1 MADYGVNIAI
11 KFSEAK
17 LNKLTKKLNEAS
29 ESANKI
35 NEAFKKVQQKG
46 GASLDR
52 TNGTL
57 DKKLTRLKNINK
69 ELQRE
74 NKLLTENASL
84 QRQATR
90 SGRGGA
96 GRPGGGLGGGGRL
109 SQAVLGGGFPLL
121 FGGSPFQAAAGAVGG
136 AFGGF
141 AGGIGLQVVAGQI
154 ENLVGRT
161 AEVGQAFNEL
171 TFDLDT
177 VAEATGIA
185 GTETQG
191 FLEKIEKYGSKAKA
205 AELATKLLASR
216 VGQDGVN
223 ALTKFGENAATLGNN
238 LSTIFT
244 QVLANIAK
252 VAGPILDF
260 LAKAA
265 GNQAA
270 KQAFDKATGLTGVEL
285 AAQKF
290 RAGSMRG
297 QDIKN
302 FAKNLRAAGFE
313 GALPTS
319 GIQARRISE
328 EIAIRAGRAQMAVP
342 ELEIAGIAQTIQ
354 TPQQIRA
361 QEAGAREAGRA
372 EKERMRALQ
381 DRINIAARQ
390 RQIEL
395 EKEESFNRQL
405 DSIGNQNELLRARL
419 AGNEEEVKKQQMI
432 NQLVKQYG
440 DDKQQIVELTV
451 NERFALEE
459 QVRVAEQ
466 MNALYSQI
474 GSTIQNGVVSAI
486 SAAVEGTRSLGEIA
500 SNVLRNIASQ
510 LLRLGV
516 SQLFGAFNFGGGGG
530 GSAGPNVDLI
540 GQYMGGRALGGAVG
554 AGRSYLVG
562 ERGPELFVP
571 GAQGN
576 IVPNNAMGSAN
587 VTVNVD
593 ASGSSV
599 EGNADQAS
607 QLGKAIG
614 IAVQQELI
622 KQKRPGGLLAS

>member
-11 KFSEAK
+11 KFSETK

-29 ESANKI
+29 KSANKI

-46 GASLDR
+46 GASLDK

-90 SGRGGA
+90 SGRGGG
-96 GRPGGGLGGGGRL
+96 GRPGGGFGGGGRL

-171 TFDLDT
+171 SFDLDT

-216 VGQDGVN
+216 VGQEGVN
-223 ALTKFGENAATLGNN
+223 ALTKFGQDAATLGNN

-252 VAGPILDF
+252 VAGPILEF

-270 KQAFDKATGLTGVEL
+270 KQAFDRATGLTGVEL

-313 GALPTS
+313 GTLPTS

-328 EIAIRAGRAQMAVP
+328 EIAIRTGKAQMAIP
-342 ELEIAGIAQTIQ
+342 ELEIEKIAQTVQ
-354 TPQQIRA
+354 TPQEMRD
-361 QEAGAREAGRA
+361 AGRA
-372 EKERMRALQ
+372 EKDRMKALQ
-381 DRINIAARQ
+381 DRINIAAKQ
-390 RQIEL
+390 RDIEL
-395 EKEESFNRQL
+395 KKEESFNRQL

-419 AGNEEEVKKQQMI
+419 EGNLEEVQMQQQI
-432 NQLVKQYG
+432 NKLVEEYG
-440 DDKQQIVELTV
+440 DGKRDAVELV
-451 NERFALEE
+451 VKEKFALQE
-459 QVRVAEQ
+459 QVKVAER
-466 MNALYSQI
+466 MRLAYEQI
-474 GSTIQNGVVSAI
+474 GNTIKDGVVNGI
-486 SAAVEGTRSLGEIA
+486 TAAVEGTRTLGEIA
-500 SNVLRNIASQ
+500 SNVLRNIANQ

-516 SQLFGAFNFGGGGG
+516 NQLFGSFGFGGGGG
-530 GSAGPNVDLI
+530 GSTSSFAGVPNNVLDSVV
-540 GQYMGGRALGGAVG
+540 GAKALGGAVG
-554 AGRSYLVG
+554 AGRPYMVG

-576 IVPNNAMGSAN
+576 IVPNNAMGSTS
-587 VTVNVD
+587 VVVNVD
-593 ASGSSV
+593 ASGTEV
-599 EGNADQAS
+599 QGNQGNADQ
-607 QLGKAIG
+607 LGRLIG
-614 IAVQQELI
+614 QAVQAELI
-622 KQKRPGGLLAS
+622 KQKRPGGLLTR

>member
-1 MADYGVNIAI
+1 M
-11 KFSEAK
+11 
-17 LNKLTKKLNEAS
+17 
-29 ESANKI
+29 
-35 NEAFKKVQQKG
+35 
-46 GASLDR
+46 
-52 TNGTL
+52 
-57 DKKLTRLKNINK
+57 
-69 ELQRE
+69 
-74 NKLLTENASL
+74 
-84 QRQATR
+84 
-90 SGRGGA
+90 
-96 GRPGGGLGGGGRL
+96 
-109 SQAVLGGGFPLL
+109 
-121 FGGSPFQAAAGAVGG
+121 
-136 AFGGF
+136 
-141 AGGIGLQVVAGQI
+141 QVVAGQI

-216 VGQDGVN
+216 VGQEGVE

-270 KQAFDKATGLTGVEL
+270 KQAFDKAAGLTGVEL

-313 GALPTS
+313 GTLPTS

-328 EIAIRAGRAQMAVP
+328 QIAIRAGKAQMAIP
-342 ELEIAGIAQTIQ
+342 ELEIGRIAQTIQ

-361 QEAGAREAGRA
+361 QEAAQEAGAREAERA

-390 RQIEL
+390 RKIEL

-419 AGNEEEVKKQQMI
+419 AGNEEEVKKQQLI

-451 NERFALEE
+451 NEKFALEE
-459 QVRVAEQ
+459 QVRAAER
-466 MNALYSQI
+466 MNAIYRQI
-474 GSTIQNGVVSAI
+474 GSTIQNSVVNAI

-500 SNVLRNIASQ
+500 SNVLRNIANQ

-516 SQLFGAFNFGGGGG
+516 NQLFGAFNFGGGAGG
-530 GSAGPNVDLI
+530 PTGPNVDLI

-576 IVPNNAMGSAN
+576 IVSNNAMGGAN

-614 IAVQQELI
+614 IAVQQELV
-622 KQKRPGGLLAS
+622 KQQRPGGLLAR

>member
-11 KFSEAK
+11 KFSETK
-17 LNKLTKKLNEAS
+17 LNKLTDKLNRAS
-29 ESANKI
+29 KSANKI

-46 GASLDR
+46 GASLNK

-90 SGRGGA
+90 SGRGGG
-96 GRPGGGLGGGGRL
+96 GRPGGGFGGFGGGGRL
-109 SQAVLGGGFPLL
+109 GQAVLGGGFPLL

-171 TFDLDT
+171 SFDLDT
-177 VAEATGIA
+177 VASATGIA
-185 GTETQG
+185 GTETQS
-191 FLEKIEKYGSKAKA
+191 FLEKIERYGSKAKA

-223 ALTKFGENAATLGNN
+223 ALTSFGENAVTLGNN

-252 VAGPILDF
+252 VAGPILEF
-260 LAKAA
+260 LSKAA
-265 GNQAA
+265 GDQAA

-313 GALPTS
+313 GTLPTS
-319 GIQARRISE
+319 GIQARKISDQ
-328 EIAIRAGRAQMAVP
+328 IAIARGKARMAIP
-342 ELEIAGIAQTIQ
+342 ELEIAEFAKTVQ
-354 TPQQIRA
+354 TPEDKKKTPLQKQEELATKMLQKAKERSRLAEAMTA
-361 QEAGAREAGRA
+361 QEKRSLRLIIDKEAVERDLNLLAPERKQAIIDELENQFMILNIVDERKKQDKALADAAKERQAA
-372 EKERMRALQ
+372 EKK
-381 DRINIAARQ
+381 AADNLAAIYRD
-390 RQIEL
+390 IGT
-395 EKEESFNRQL
+395 
-405 DSIGNQNELLRARL
+405 SIKA
-419 AGNEEEVKKQQMI
+419 
-432 NQLVKQYG
+432 
-440 DDKQQIVELTV
+440 
-451 NERFALEE
+451 
-459 QVRVAEQ
+459 
-466 MNALYSQI
+466 
-474 GSTIQNGVVSAI
+474 GVVDAI
-486 SAAVEGTRSLGEIA
+486 SSAVEGTKTLGEVA
-500 SNVLRNIASQ
+500 GNVLRSISNR
-510 LLRLGV
+510 LLDVAVALGLNA
-516 SQLFGAFNFGGGGG
+516 LFPGSKLFPNPITGKANG
-530 GSAGPNVDLI
+530 GSVGS
-540 GQYMGGRALGGAVG
+540 GRP
-554 AGRSYLVG
+554 YLVG

-576 IVPNNAMGSAN
+576 IVPNNAMGGASI
-587 VTVNVD
+587 VVNVD
-593 ASGSSV
+593 ASGTEV
-599 EGNADQAS
+599 QGNQGNADQ
-607 QLGKAIG
+607 LGRLIG
-614 IAVQQELI
+614 QAVQAELI
-622 KQKRPGGLLAS
+622 KQKRPGGLLTR

>member
-17 LNKLTKKLNEAS
+17 LNKLTDKLNKAS
-29 ESANKI
+29 KSANKI

-90 SGRGGA
+90 SGRGGG
-96 GRPGGGLGGGGRL
+96 GRPGGGFGGGGRF

-161 AEVGQAFNEL
+161 VEVGQAFNEL

-185 GTETQG
+185 GTKTQG

-216 VGQDGVN
+216 VGQEGVN
-223 ALTKFGENAATLGNN
+223 ALTKFGQDAATLGNN

-252 VAGPILDF
+252 VAGPILEF

-270 KQAFDKATGLTGVEL
+270 KQAFDRATGLTGVEL

-313 GALPTS
+313 GTLPTS

-328 EIAIRAGRAQMAVP
+328 EIAIRTGKAQMAIP
-342 ELEIAGIAQTIQ
+342 ELEIEQIAQTVQ
-354 TPQQIRA
+354 TPQEI
-361 QEAGAREAGRA
+361 REANKA
-372 EKERMRALQ
+372 EKDRMKALQ
-381 DRINIAARQ
+381 DRIDVAAKQ
-390 RQIEL
+390 RDIEL
-395 EKEESFNRQL
+395 KKEESFNRQL

-419 AGNEEEVKKQQMI
+419 EGNVEEVQKQQQI
-432 NQLVKQYG
+432 NKLVEEYG
-440 DDKQQIVELTV
+440 DEKRNIVELVV
-451 NERFALEE
+451 NEKFALEE
-459 QVRVAEQ
+459 QVKVAER
-466 MNALYSQI
+466 MKSIYREI
-474 GSTIQNGVVSAI
+474 GSTIKTGVVDAITSA
-486 SAAVEGTRSLGEIA
+486 VDRTKTLGEVA
-500 SNVLRNIASQ
+500 SNVLRNIANR
-510 LLRLGV
+510 LLDLGV
-516 SQLFGAFNFGGGGG
+516 AFGLNALFPGSSLFPNPLTGRANGGG
-530 GSAGPNVDLI
+530 
-540 GQYMGGRALGGAVG
+540 VG
-554 AGRSYLVG
+554 AGRPYLVG

-576 IVPNNAMGSAN
+576 IVPNSAMGGSN
-587 VTVNVD
+587 IVVNVD

-599 EGNADQAS
+599 EGDSGQAA
-607 QLGKAIG
+607 QLGKMLGA
-614 IAVQQELI
+614 AVQAELV

>member
-11 KFSEAK
+11 KFSETK

-29 ESANKI
+29 KSANKI

-46 GASLDR
+46 GASLDK

-90 SGRGGA
+90 SGRGGG
-96 GRPGGGLGGGGRL
+96 GRPGGGFGGVGRFG
-109 SQAVLGGGFPLL
+109 QAVLGGGFPLL

-171 TFDLDT
+171 SFDLDT

-216 VGQDGVN
+216 VGQEGVN
-223 ALTKFGENAATLGNN
+223 ALTKFGQDAATLGNN

-252 VAGPILDF
+252 VAGPILEF

-270 KQAFDKATGLTGVEL
+270 KQAFDRATGLTGVEL

-313 GALPTS
+313 GTLPTS

-328 EIAIRAGRAQMAVP
+328 EIAIRTGKAQMAIP
-342 ELEIAGIAQTIQ
+342 ELEIEKIAQTVQ
-354 TPQQIRA
+354 APQEIRDA
-361 QEAGAREAGRA
+361 DRV
-372 EKERMRALQ
+372 EKDRMKALQ
-381 DRINIAARQ
+381 DRIDVATKQ
-390 RQIEL
+390 RDIEL
-395 EKEESFNRQL
+395 KKEASFNRQL
-405 DSIGNQNELLRARL
+405 NSIGDQNELLRARL
-419 AGNEEEVKKQQMI
+419 EGNVEEAQMQQQI
-432 NQLVKQYG
+432 NKLVEEYG
-440 DDKQQIVELTV
+440 DDKRDAVELV
-451 NERFALEE
+451 VKEKFALQE
-459 QVRVAEQ
+459 QVKVAEQ
-466 MNALYSQI
+466 MKRVYAEI
-474 GSTIQNGVVSAI
+474 GSTIKSGVVDAI
-486 SAAVEGTRSLGEIA
+486 SSAVEGTKTLGEVA
-500 SNVLRNIASQ
+500 SNVLRNIANR
-510 LLRLGV
+510 LLDLGV
-516 SQLFGAFNFGGGGG
+516 AFGLNALFPGSSLFPNPLTGRASGGG
-530 GSAGPNVDLI
+530 
-540 GQYMGGRALGGAVG
+540 VG
-554 AGRSYLVG
+554 AGRPYLVG

-576 IVPNNAMGSAN
+576 IVPNNAMGSTS
-587 VTVNVD
+587 VVVNVD
-593 ASGSSV
+593 ASGTEV
-599 EGNADQAS
+599 QGNQGGAE
-607 QLGKAIG
+607 QLGRLIG
-614 IAVQQELI
+614 SAVQAELI
-622 KQKRPGGLLAS
+622 KQKRPGGLLTR

>member
-11 KFSEAK
+11 KFSETK

-29 ESANKI
+29 KSANKI

-46 GASLDR
+46 GASLDK

-90 SGRGGA
+90 SGRGGG
-96 GRPGGGLGGGGRL
+96 GRPGGGFGGVGRFG
-109 SQAVLGGGFPLL
+109 QAVLGGGFPLL

-171 TFDLDT
+171 SFDLDT

-216 VGQDGVN
+216 VGQEGVN
-223 ALTKFGENAATLGNN
+223 ALTKFGQDAATLGNN

-252 VAGPILDF
+252 VAGPILEF

-270 KQAFDKATGLTGVEL
+270 KQAFDRATGLTGVEL

-313 GALPTS
+313 GTLPTS

-328 EIAIRAGRAQMAVP
+328 EIAIRTGKAQMAIP
-342 ELEIAGIAQTIQ
+342 ELEIEKIAQTVQ
-354 TPQQIRA
+354 APQEIRDA
-361 QEAGAREAGRA
+361 DRV
-372 EKERMRALQ
+372 EKDRMKALQ
-381 DRINIAARQ
+381 DRIDVATKQ
-390 RQIEL
+390 RDIEL
-395 EKEESFNRQL
+395 KKEASFNRQL
-405 DSIGNQNELLRARL
+405 NSIGDQNELLRARL
-419 AGNEEEVKKQQMI
+419 EGNVEEAQMQQQI
-432 NQLVKQYG
+432 NKLVEEYG
-440 DDKQQIVELTV
+440 DDKRDAVELV
-451 NERFALEE
+451 VKEKFALQE
-459 QVRVAEQ
+459 QVKVAEQ
-466 MNALYSQI
+466 MKRVYAEI
-474 GSTIQNGVVSAI
+474 GSTIKSGVVDAI
-486 SAAVEGTRSLGEIA
+486 SSAVEGTKTLGEVA
-500 SNVLRNIASQ
+500 SNVLRNIANR
-510 LLRLGV
+510 LLDLGV
-516 SQLFGAFNFGGGGG
+516 AFGLNALFPGSSLFPNPLTGRASGGG
-530 GSAGPNVDLI
+530 
-540 GQYMGGRALGGAVG
+540 VG
-554 AGRSYLVG
+554 AGRPYLVG

-576 IVPNNAMGSAN
+576 IVPNNAMGSTS
-587 VTVNVD
+587 VVVNVD
-593 ASGSSV
+593 ASGTEV
-599 EGNADQAS
+599 QGNQGNADQ
-607 QLGKAIG
+607 LGRLIG
-614 IAVQQELI
+614 AAVQAELI
-622 KQKRPGGLLAS
+622 KQKRPGGLLTR